1 MVNPVVNHLSI
12 NSLVTSL
19 RQTRDAV
26 DSLARRPERLVS
38 CAIGGPKF
46 GNVTAGAGD

>member
-1 MVNPVVNHLSI
+1 MVNPVVNHLSV

-38 CAIGGPKF
+38 CAIGGRSSGQGKP
-46 GNVTAGAGD
+46 GGD